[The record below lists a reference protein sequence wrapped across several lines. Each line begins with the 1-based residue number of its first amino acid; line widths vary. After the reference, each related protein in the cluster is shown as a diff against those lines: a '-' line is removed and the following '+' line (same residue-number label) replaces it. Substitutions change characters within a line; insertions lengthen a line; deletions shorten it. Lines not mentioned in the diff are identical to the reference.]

1 MFDMMKMMGKVKEM
15 QEKMKLAQDSL
26 TEIVVEAESGAGM
39 VKATVN
45 GKKEL
50 ISVNIDSSLLNQ
62 DDKEMVQDLVVAA
75 TNKALAEADIQAKEK
90 LKASTEGMMPNIPG
104 FDLGNMFNG

>member
-15 QEKMKLAQDSL
+15 QEKMKETQESL
-26 TEIVVEAESGAGM
+26 TDIVVEGESGAGM
-39 VKATVN
+39 VRAKAN

-50 ISVNIDSSLLNQ
+50 ISIDIDPSLLTK

-75 TNKALAEADIQAKEK
+75 ANKALAEADMRSKQK
-90 LKASTEGMMPNIPG
+90 LKESTEGMMPNIPG
-104 FDLGNMFNG
+104 FDMSKMFNG

>member
-1 MFDMMKMMGKVKEM
+1 MLDMMKMMGKVKEV
-15 QEKMKLAQDSL
+15 QEKMKEAQENL
-26 TEIVVEAESGAGM
+26 KHVKETGEAGAGM

-50 ISVNIDSSLLNQ
+50 VSIDIDPALLNK

-75 TNKALAEADIQAKEK
+75 ANKALAEADEKAKQK
-90 LKASTEGMMPNIPG
+90 LKESTEGMMPNIPG
-104 FDLGNMFNG
+104 FDMSKMFNG

>member
-15 QEKMKLAQDSL
+15 QEKMKVAQDSL

-50 ISVNIDSSLLNQ
+50 ISVNIDSALLNQ

-90 LKASTEGMMPNIPG
+90 LKQSTEGMMPNIPG

>member
-15 QEKMKLAQDSL
+15 QEKMKAAQDSL
-26 TEIVVEAESGAGM
+26 GEIVVEAESGAGM

-50 ISVNIDSSLLNQ
+50 ISVHIDSSLLKEE
-62 DDKEMVQDLVVAA
+62 DKDMVQDLVVAA

-90 LKASTEGMMPNIPG
+90 MKESTEGMVPNIPG
-104 FDLGNMFNG
+104 FDLGKMFNG

>member
-26 TEIVVEAESGAGM
+26 AEIVVEAESGAGM

-50 ISVNIDSSLLNQ
+50 ISVNIDSALLNQ

-90 LKASTEGMMPNIPG
+90 LKESTEGMMPNIPG
-104 FDLGNMFNG
+104 FDMGNMFNG